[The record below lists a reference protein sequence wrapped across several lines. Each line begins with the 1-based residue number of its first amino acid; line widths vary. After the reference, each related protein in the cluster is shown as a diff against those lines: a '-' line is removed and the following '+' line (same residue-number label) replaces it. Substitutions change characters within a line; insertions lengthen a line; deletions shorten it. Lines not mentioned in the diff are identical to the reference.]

1 MNQLLTGYKDIYFL
15 IFMATKIFLYFEE
28 EEKLEQYKMVKLE
41 KLPAPSCVEQNKL
54 VMLSESIDFFILFAF
69 EIFV

>member
-1 MNQLLTGYKDIYFL
+1 MNQLLTGYKNIYFL

-41 KLPAPSCVEQNKL
+41 KLPAPNKL
-54 VMLSESIDFFILFAF
+54 VILSESINLLILFFAF
-69 EIFV
+69 

>member
-41 KLPAPSCVEQNKL
+41 KLLAPNKL
-54 VMLSESIDFFILFAF
+54 VILSESIDFFILFAF